1 MRCNAA
7 AKGIQGDGKVQLCIS
22 KEQFDAINDKAGDS
36 LVRIPPL
43 SSFPTVLQTVAP
55 TKRGLFVIG
64 NSTRPN
70 EPPRSPRARRT
81 QTRKQKQVAVQIST
95 KTCGPCKVVYPYFAG
110 LSEELPDVS
119 FVKIM
124 GDHDADTRA
133 LMKEWGVRVVPL
145 FMLFRNGEKV
155 TEWSGAKPEVLRENV
170 IEACNDKEKATMVT
184 A

>member
-1 MRCNAA
+1 MNVWLYTCWWCGCEWRCPAWRDAA
-7 AKGIQGDGKVQLCIS
+7 A
-22 KEQFDAINDKAGDS
+22 
-36 LVRIPPL
+36 
-43 SSFPTVLQTVAP
+43 
-55 TKRGLFVIG
+55 
-64 NSTRPN
+64 
-70 EPPRSPRARRT
+70 
-81 QTRKQKQVAVQIST
+81 
-95 KTCGPCKVVYPYFAG
+95 AG

-155 TEWSGAKPEVLRENV
+155 TEWSGAKPEVLRDNV

-184 A
+184 V

>member
-36 LVRIPPL
+36 LV
-43 SSFPTVLQTVAP
+43 
-55 TKRGLFVIG
+55 
-64 NSTRPN
+64 
-70 EPPRSPRARRT
+70 
-81 QTRKQKQVAVQIST
+81 AVQIST

-110 LSEELPDVS
+110 LSEELPAVS

>member
-1 MRCNAA
+1 MAATRLSLNTASFAPSRVARPAGRRAMRCNAA

-36 LVRIPPL
+36 L
-43 SSFPTVLQTVAP
+43 
-55 TKRGLFVIG
+55 
-64 NSTRPN
+64 
-70 EPPRSPRARRT
+70 
-81 QTRKQKQVAVQIST
+81 VAVQIST